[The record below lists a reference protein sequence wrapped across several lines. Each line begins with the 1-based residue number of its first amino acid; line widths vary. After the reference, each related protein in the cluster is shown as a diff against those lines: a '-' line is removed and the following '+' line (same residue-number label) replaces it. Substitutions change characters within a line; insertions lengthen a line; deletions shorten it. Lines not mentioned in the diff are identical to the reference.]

1 MVGRA
6 KIGYAYRMESP
17 ARQIALVPPPDRRQ
31 SETALAIARGTAR
44 LLRSLGFSCISEL
57 PLPSGRR
64 ADLVA
69 LNERGEIW
77 IVEIKS
83 SVEDLR
89 ADQKWQEYRAH
100 CDRLFFAFTQDLPC
114 EIFPDDTGLIIAD
127 AYGAHLHCEAPE
139 HRLPAPTRKLM
150 TRAVRDGRG
159 AADQPAGRSAGACG
173 VLGTVVTRD
182 RGMPQGRAKPHAC
195 SQPNADQFRRAWWA
209 QRFAPSPTMT
219 SQAYRGAR
227 FARIRCRVRRCM
239 FSRRA
244 VSETLRLHIS

>member
-1 MVGRA
+1 
-6 KIGYAYRMESP
+6 MESH
-17 ARQIALVPPPDRRQ
+17 ARPMALVPPPDRRQ

-83 SVEDLR
+83 SIEDLR
-89 ADQKWQEYRAH
+89 ADQKWPEYRAH

-114 EIFPDDTGLIIAD
+114 EIFPADTGLIVAD

-150 TRAVRDGRG
+150 TVRFAL
-159 AADQPAGRSAGACG
+159 AAAQRINRLVD
-173 VLGTVVTRD
+173 
-182 RGMPQGRAKPHAC
+182 PQGHA
-195 SQPNADQFRRAWWA
+195 DFW
-209 QRFAPSPTMT
+209 
-219 SQAYRGAR
+219 
-227 FARIRCRVRRCM
+227 
-239 FSRRA
+239 
-244 VSETLRLHIS
+244 E